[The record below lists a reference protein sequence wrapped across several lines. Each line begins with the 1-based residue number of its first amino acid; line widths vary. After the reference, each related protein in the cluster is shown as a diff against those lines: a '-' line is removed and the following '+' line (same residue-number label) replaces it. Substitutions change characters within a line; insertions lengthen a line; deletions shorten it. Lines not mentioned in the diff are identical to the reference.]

1 MKVVRHFSLVELL
14 IVCSIIMILA
24 ALLVPALN
32 QARSNAKSTICL
44 NNQRQILMILQMYGM
59 DHNEIPIKYWSKALL
74 ETQYVPPSDNVSLF
88 CPTWYPPNELG
99 NHHQTYGMRQIE
111 EEVHSFVNVQTPST
125 HVLIADSIRLNPDDP
140 LDGMKQYFRFYGNT
154 GQHMNRVHC
163 RHQRKANVGF
173 MDGHVESCSG
183 QELENFGCP
192 KYAY

>member
-88 CPTWYPPNELG
+88 CPTWYPPNA
-99 NHHQTYGMRQIE
+99 
-111 EEVHSFVNVQTPST
+111 S
-125 HVLIADSIRLNPDDP
+125 D
-140 LDGMKQYFRFYGNT
+140 
-154 GQHMNRVHC
+154 
-163 RHQRKANVGF
+163 
-173 MDGHVESCSG
+173 
-183 QELENFGCP
+183 
-192 KYAY
+192 

>member
-1 MKVVRHFSLVELL
+1 M
-14 IVCSIIMILA
+14 
-24 ALLVPALN
+24 
-32 QARSNAKSTICL
+32 
-44 NNQRQILMILQMYGM
+44 
-59 DHNEIPIKYWSKALL
+59 
-74 ETQYVPPSDNVSLF
+74 
-88 CPTWYPPNELG
+88 
-99 NHHQTYGMRQIE
+99 
-111 EEVHSFVNVQTPST
+111 NVQTPST

-140 LDGMKQYFRFYGNT
+140 QDGMKQYFRFYGNT